1 MHFLG
6 LQDRLPL
13 FGLAVALMVIFQ
25 RPIRSLLEV
34 IHEFEAVN
42 GLTLLP
48 GLIILLVAFVFHYQ
62 SNRERQR
69 VKGVATAAR
78 AEFNRERTVE
88 LARIVNFGQ
97 ASAKLRDI
105 EGLRKMLRQDLPQ
118 FVGDRQAWALLRTGG
133 KWQSLIGKDWTS
145 HRPSPALEA
154 LSDQV
159 LELDTN
165 GHGTLEGTEREGY
178 VCFPLIVGD
187 ASVGVVGVAAGPDP
201 VDSGWRLGTA
211 TAVALIAI
219 AVRNIQLIQE
229 LHEHGVYDGL
239 TGCFN
244 RTHAMKVLDSELQRA
259 SRAKSPF
266 SAIMLDLDHFKAIN
280 DRYGHLCGDEMLAAI
295 GRCMKETLRNS
306 DVKCRYGG
314 EEFLVLLP
322 DTPLAGAVHVAESLR
337 REIGLI
343 SVPWDSQSVS
353 TTASFGVALSMQGQ
367 GKLDSRAL
375 ISRADT
381 ALYQAKREGRNRVCL
396 GTEQLAT
403 PVRAKAVQGPQR
415 LAHTVFPQALAD

>member
-6 LQDRLPL
+6 LRDRLPL

-34 IHEFEAVN
+34 IHELEVVN

-48 GLIILLVAFVFHYQ
+48 GLIILVVALLFHYQ

-69 VKGVATAAR
+69 VEGAATAAR
-78 AEFNRERTVE
+78 AEFNRERTLE

-97 ASAKLRDI
+97 AIAKLRDI
-105 EGLRKMLRQDLPQ
+105 EGLREALRQHLPQ
-118 FVGDRQAWALLRTGG
+118 FVGNRQAWALLRNGG

-165 GHGTLEGTEREGY
+165 GHSASEGSEREGY
-178 VCFPLIVGD
+178 VCFPLIVGE
-187 ASVGVVGVAAGPDP
+187 ASVGVVGVAAEPDP
-201 VDSGWRLGTA
+201 ADSGWRRGTA
-211 TAVALIAI
+211 TAVALLAI

-229 LHEHGVYDGL
+229 LHEHGAYDGL

-244 RTHAMKVLDSELQRA
+244 RMHAMTVLDSEMQRA
-259 SRAKSPF
+259 SRAKSPL
-266 SAIMLDLDHFKAIN
+266 SAIMLDLDHFKGIN
-280 DRYGHLCGDEMLAAI
+280 DRYGHLCGDEMLTAI
-295 GRCMKETLRNS
+295 GQRMKETLRNS

-343 SVPWDSQSVS
+343 SVQWDAESVS
-353 TTASFGVALSMQGQ
+353 TTASFGVALSLQGE
-367 GKLDSRAL
+367 LDSRAL

-403 PVRAKAVQGPQR
+403 PVRAKAAHGPQR
-415 LAHTVFPQALAD
+415 LAHSVFPKALAD

>member
-1 MHFLG
+1 M
-6 LQDRLPL
+6 
-13 FGLAVALMVIFQ
+13 
-25 RPIRSLLEV
+25 
-34 IHEFEAVN
+34 IHELKVTN

-48 GLIILLVAFVFHYQ
+48 GLIILLVALLFHYQ

-69 VKGVATAAR
+69 VEGAATAAR
-78 AEFNRERTVE
+78 AEFNRERTLE

-97 ASAKLRDI
+97 GIAKLRDI
-105 EGLRKMLRQDLPQ
+105 EGLRETLRQHLPQ
-118 FVGDRQAWALLRTGG
+118 FVGNRQAWALLRNGG

-154 LSDQV
+154 LADQV
-159 LELDTN
+159 LEVDTN
-165 GHGTLEGTEREGY
+165 GHGASEGTEREGY
-178 VCFPLIVGD
+178 VCFPLIVGE
-187 ASVGVVGVAAGPDP
+187 ASVGVVGVAAGPDKA
-201 VDSGWRLGTA
+201 DSGWRRGTA
-211 TAVALIAI
+211 TAVALLAI

-229 LHEHGVYDGL
+229 LHEHGAYDGL

-244 RTHAMKVLDSELQRA
+244 RMHAMTVLDSEMQRA
-259 SRAKSPF
+259 SRAKSPL
-266 SAIMLDLDHFKAIN
+266 SAIMFDLDHFKAIN
-280 DRYGHLCGDEMLAAI
+280 DRYGHLCGDEMLTAI
-295 GRCMKETLRNS
+295 GQRMKETLRNS

-343 SVPWDSQSVS
+343 SVTWDSESVS
-353 TTASFGVALSMQGQ
+353 TTASFGVALSLQGE
-367 GKLDSRAL
+367 LDSRAL

-396 GTEQLAT
+396 GTEKLAT
-403 PVRAKAVQGPQR
+403 PARAKVVQGPQR
-415 LAHTVFPQALAD
+415 LAHSVFPKALPD

>member
-1 MHFLG
+1 
-6 LQDRLPL
+6 
-13 FGLAVALMVIFQ
+13 MVIFQ
-25 RPIRSLLEV
+25 RPIRSLLEM
-34 IHEFEAVN
+34 IHEFEVVN

-48 GLIILLVAFVFHYQ
+48 GLIILLVAFAFHYQ

-69 VKGVATAAR
+69 VEGAAAAAR

-88 LARIVNFGQ
+88 LARIVSFGQ

-105 EGLRKMLRQDLPQ
+105 EGLREMLRQHLPQ
-118 FVGDRQAWALLRTGG
+118 FVGDRQAWALLRTSG

-145 HRPSPALEA
+145 QRPSPALEA
-154 LSDQV
+154 LADHV

-165 GHGTLEGTEREGY
+165 GHGASEGTEREGY

-201 VDSGWRLGTA
+201 ADCGWRRGTA
-211 TAVALIAI
+211 AAVALLAI

-229 LHEHGVYDGL
+229 LHEHGAYDGL

-259 SRAKSPF
+259 NRAKSPL
-266 SAIMLDLDHFKAIN
+266 SAIMFDLDHFKAIN
-280 DRYGHLCGDEMLAAI
+280 DRYGHLCGDEMLSAI

-343 SVPWDSQSVS
+343 SVPWDSESVS
-353 TTASFGVALSMQGQ
+353 TTASFGVALSLQGE
-367 GKLDSRAL
+367 LDSRAL

-396 GTEQLAT
+396 GSELAT
-403 PVRAKAVQGPQR
+403 PVRAKAVHGPHR
-415 LAHTVFPQALAD
+415 LAHSIFSKALPD

>member
-25 RPIRSLLEV
+25 RPLRSLLEM
-34 IHEFEAVN
+34 IHELEVAN

-48 GLIILLVAFVFHYQ
+48 GLIILLVALLFHYQ

-69 VKGVATAAR
+69 VEGAATAAR
-78 AEFNRERTVE
+78 AEFNRERTLKLE
-88 LARIVNFGQ
+88 RIVNFGQ
-97 ASAKLRDI
+97 AIAKLRDI
-105 EGLRKMLRQDLPQ
+105 EGLRETLRQHLPQ
-118 FVGDRQAWALLRTGG
+118 FVGNRQAWALLRNGG

-154 LSDQV
+154 LSMIRSSSW
-159 LELDTN
+159 TRT
-165 GHGTLEGTEREGY
+165 GTARRKALSGTVTSAFRSSSARRRSG
-178 VCFPLIVGD
+178 F
-187 ASVGVVGVAAGPDP
+187 VGVAAGPDP
-201 VDSGWRLGTA
+201 ADSRWRRGTV
-211 TAVALIAI
+211 TAVALLAI

-229 LHEHGVYDGL
+229 LHEHGAYDGL

-244 RTHAMKVLDSELQRA
+244 RMHAMTVLDSEMQRA
-259 SRAKSPF
+259 SRAKSPL

-280 DRYGHLCGDEMLAAI
+280 DRYGHLCGDEMLTAI
-295 GRCMKETLRNS
+295 GQRMKDTLRNS

-343 SVPWDSQSVS
+343 SVHWDGESVS
-353 TTASFGVALSMQGQ
+353 TTASFGVALSLRGE
-367 GKLDSRAL
+367 LDSRAL

-396 GTEQLAT
+396 GTEKVT
-403 PVRAKAVQGPQR
+403 PLRAKVVQGPQR
-415 LAHTVFPQALAD
+415 LAHSVFPKALAD